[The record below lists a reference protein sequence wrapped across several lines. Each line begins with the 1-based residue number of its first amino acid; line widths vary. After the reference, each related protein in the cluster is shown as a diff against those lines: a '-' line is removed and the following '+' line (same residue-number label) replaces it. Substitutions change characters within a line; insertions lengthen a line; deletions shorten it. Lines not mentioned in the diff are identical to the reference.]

1 MSNQKVFEILLKIF
15 QSNEKESE
23 NKVEIKKLFYI
34 QNIKKIND
42 NQKF

>member
-42 NQKF
+42 KQKF